1 LTEQDKI
8 LFWDCDNLGLRSDY
22 NGVILLDTILQSPLT
37 NTDHPVKI
45 ELLLSE
51 AVLLHQSLVLLEQ
64 QGVENS
70 ADVINELVLKIGEAQ
85 QRAKKGIKAQKWE
98 TICLE
103 LPHSSLKVVA
113 STMVMELKSLQRHI
127 PALAIASA
135 VNERLT
141 DLMVGGR
148 IIENDQIQRFHMYS
162 EAARRKTFDTWP
174 HLDYKWALPDQMAQ
188 AGFYHQSSESGD
200 DRAMCFTC
208 SVCLVCWEKTDE
220 PWSEHERHSPECP
233 FLKGEYT
240 QNVPLSV
247 TYATNPATATGG
259 FNVISSGDNGS
270 ITCTGNADTGDICV
284 WNVERQLKKVAKF
297 NIDTCEKLIMKFHD
311 VEEDFS
317 SKLTALCTFKKQSVF
332 KVNGTRIIAG
342 VKLSNKKKAFESEK
356 KVNSREFLVLYAV
369 TEPPS
374 KSLKS
379 SVPIANGNATDE
391 ASCPYSNVKN
401 GSSLL
406 TILESSHEERHEGF
420 DEFLKF
426 IDKDPAV
433 KAKQNVN
440 ESLMLV
446 PSNSISSNSEKYM
459 FTNSEKNEASE
470 MDSAKALPMN
480 GPSTVGSAIP
490 ITDEPNELVCIPIQT
505 VQIPTYLFDDYE
517 ITEILPSFDNR
528 YVLIVL
534 KRSQEKSEDE
544 IVFMETDQND
554 SYSPEE
560 FPFVHLLLYGINDKG
575 LIQKVPLCQRLL
587 GPKDTPIEICML
599 PKFDTNG
606 RLFSGSPTEES
617 GAFVMTCVD
626 GSIKVL
632 SITSLK
638 TLSEA
643 KVDGQKF
650 ISTVYCKNLERL
662 CGCTDK
668 GLLHFYSFYDLD
680 IDSSDEID
688 DETLMITND
697 DNKSIN
703 YDNAMPSTSTAPQPK
718 MHEEKKSP
726 ELVAN
731 RRELTLNDLKVL
743 YSLTLFDEM
752 LTPYT
757 AEVPSCWTELV
768 QAQKQRRHP
777 QHLSPGEDT
786 HLTRTWRLHN
796 DATTWDE
803 HLIELSLP
811 KTTSLGHIDF
821 KFAISQPCSNPP
833 AIQVTLLKQKS
844 IGLCCRRK
852 TGDKAAAAGMRSFD
866 VDDNINY
873 NLNSSPSSS
882 VFNSVENPVLSD
894 EYLQARNAEILA
906 GPIELSSC
914 MDLNEQGGSVTLVSP
929 KLFKSKAR
937 NYLLHIKTMADVSKD
952 GQSKMRGEYRLGVGI
967 LCMKTS
973 FTRKVEFNENLQ
985 KNFFR

>member
-1 LTEQDKI
+1 
-8 LFWDCDNLGLRSDY
+8 
-22 NGVILLDTILQSPLT
+22 
-37 NTDHPVKI
+37 
-45 ELLLSE
+45 
-51 AVLLHQSLVLLEQ
+51 
-64 QGVENS
+64 
-70 ADVINELVLKIGEAQ
+70 
-85 QRAKKGIKAQKWE
+85 
-98 TICLE
+98 
-103 LPHSSLKVVA
+103 
-113 STMVMELKSLQRHI
+113 M
-127 PALAIASA
+127 
-135 VNERLT
+135 
-141 DLMVGGR
+141 
-148 IIENDQIQRFHMYS
+148 
-162 EAARRKTFDTWP
+162 
-174 HLDYKWALPDQMAQ
+174 DYKWALPDQMAQ

-220 PWSEHERHSPECP
+220 PWSEHERHSPDCP

-247 TYATNPATATGG
+247 TYATSPATSTGG

-270 ITCTGNADTGDICV
+270 ITCVGNIETGDISV
-284 WNVERQLKKVAKF
+284 WNVERQLKRAASF
-297 NIDTCEKLIMKFHD
+297 NIKTCEKGILKKHE
-311 VEEDFS
+311 VEDDLNT
-317 SKLTALCTFKKQSVF
+317 KLTALCTFKKQTVF
-332 KVNGTRIIAG
+332 KIKDSGVEKTKIGVNGTRIIAG
-342 VKLSNKKKAFESEK
+342 VKCKWSDIDKEKQQAFETEK
-356 KVNSREFLVLYAV
+356 KIDSTKEFLILYAV
-369 TEPPS
+369 TEPPKMS
-374 KSLKS
+374 KTNMTT
-379 SVPIANGNATDE
+379 ANGNLGDE
-391 ASCPYSNVKN
+391 AFSPYTKN
-401 GSSLL
+401 GSSSLL
-406 TILESSHEERHEGF
+406 TILESSHEERLEGF

-426 IDKDPAV
+426 IDNKEAAS
-433 KAKQNVN
+433 AKSNVN
-440 ESLMLV
+440 DSSMLV
-446 PSNSISSNSEKYM
+446 PSNSIANNNDKWM
-459 FTNSEKNEASE
+459 FTNSDKGEASE

-480 GPSTVGSAIP
+480 GPSSGGTSAAQNAIAAKSKG
-490 ITDEPNELVCIPIQT
+490 ELNDLICFPIQT
-505 VQIPTYLFDDYE
+505 IQIPTYLFDDYE

-528 YVLIVL
+528 YLLIVL
-534 KRSQEKSEDE
+534 KRSQEKSDDE

-554 SYSPEE
+554 AYSPEE
-560 FPFVHLLLYGINDKG
+560 FPFVHLLLYGIDDNG
-575 LIQKVPLCQRLL
+575 LIKDVPLCQRLL

-643 KVDGQKF
+643 KVEGQKF

-680 IDSSDEID
+680 IDSSDEVD
-688 DETLMITND
+688 DESAMIINDSNITNID
-697 DNKSIN
+697 TKPIN
-703 YDNAMPSTSTAPQPK
+703 YENAMPSTSSATPPK
-718 MHEEKKSP
+718 QSNDEKKLNP
-726 ELVAN
+726 ELVAH
-731 RRELTLNDLKVL
+731 RQELTLNDLKVL

-752 LTPYT
+752 LTPYS
-757 AEVPSCWTELV
+757 AEVPGCWTELV

-821 KFAISQPCSNPP
+821 KFAILQPCSNPP

-852 TGDKAAAAGMRSFD
+852 PGGKSSSSAMRTFD
-866 VDDNINY
+866 VDDNINF

-882 VFNSVENPVLSD
+882 IFNSVENPVLSE

-914 MDLNEQGGSVTLVSP
+914 MDLNEQGGTVTLVSP
-929 KLFKSKAR
+929 KLLKSKAR

-952 GQSKMRGEYRLGVGI
+952 GHSKMRGEYETLEGVNESMCNQFFCMQ
-967 LCMKTS
+967 LCS
-973 FTRKVEFNENLQ
+973 
-985 KNFFR
+985 